1 MVAKVRTNCYIIY
14 VNNLTRTLNM
24 RLELSYTRPTY
35 HRRGWL
41 NGELQVELTHCLC
54 AA

>member
-24 RLELSYTRPTY
+24 HLELSYTRPIQR
-35 HRRGWL
+35 HL
-41 NGELQVELTHCLC
+41 HKE
-54 AA
+54 AAND